1 MTDFAV
7 HPEELTRCAKTVG
20 ALSGTSTKLNDAA
33 TTASVP
39 AISWGALGHLLGM
52 YEQYDGLLQDLHG
65 HFGKMTEGFGKIDA
79 ALTATSQTYAD
90 NEKTTTDAFGKTLQS
105 GLDSATAPPMVAGG
119 NATSNAGAFG
129 KSYGDQFSGSN
140 VGKQAAKSVPFGGS
154 SYSLMKDSA
163 KLGDDIKKG
172 DAGAIAKDV
181 VSVISDMNGF
191 MQEGMKLAGAIADP
205 LNFLISK
212 GLGWLLDVV
221 VPLKQA
227 VDLVTGDPA
236 ATSKAAGA
244 FNDIAKQTEE
254 LARTFD
260 DHLKEGLQSWK
271 SEAGDR
277 AAAKLGGFHH
287 GIESTAGTAGHIASL
302 LQGSSMF
309 MQVAE
314 DILKGILSDLIEWLV
329 VTWIAAQLA
338 AIPTCGGSEVA
349 AAGMTGVEVGISTG
363 KATAEVNKVR
373 SLIQKIMN
381 VLKRI
386 REVLRES
393 KVGKAF
399 IEGAQKKPDMFGKAL
414 SDAAFKNTEKA
425 MGLDQSGPDGMKYTD
440 PIKIANKV
448 AGYAEGIAKTVSY
461 DQRGADQDA
470 ARTDQELDV

>member
-1 MTDFAV
+1 MTDFIV
-7 HPEELTRCAKTVG
+7 HPAELVQCAKNVG
-20 ALSGTSTKLNDAA
+20 ALTASSTKLNDAA

-52 YEQYDGLLQDLHG
+52 YEQYDALLGDLHG

-79 ALTATSQTYAD
+79 ALTATAQTYAD
-90 NEKTTTDAFGKTLQS
+90 NEKATTDAFGKTLQT
-105 GLDSATAPPMVAGG
+105 GLDSASAPPMVSGG
-119 NATSNAGAFG
+119 KATSNAGG
-129 KSYGDQFSGSN
+129 VLGSYTDQYSGDN

-163 KLGDDIKKG
+163 KLADDIKKG
-172 DAGAIAKDV
+172 DGEAIAKDV
-181 VSVISDMNGF
+181 VGVISDMNDF

-221 VPLKQA
+221 APLKQA

-236 ATSKAAGA
+236 ATSKAAGT

-260 DHLKEGLQSWK
+260 EKLHEGLQSWK
-271 SEAGDR
+271 SGAGDK
-277 AAAKLGGFHH
+277 AAEKLGGFHH
-287 GIESTAGTAGHIASL
+287 GIEGTASTAGHIASL

-314 DILKGILSDLIEWLV
+314 DIIKGILSDLIEWLV

-338 AIPTCGGSEVA
+338 AVPTLGASEA
-349 AAGMTGVEVGISTG
+349 AAAAATPVEAGISTA
-363 KATAEVNKVR
+363 KAGNEVNKVR
-373 SLIQKIMN
+373 SVIQKIMN

-393 KVGKAF
+393 KIGQAF
-399 IEGAQKKPDMFGKAL
+399 VKGAADKPGTFGKAL
-414 SDAAFKNTEKA
+414 DKA
-425 MGLDQSGPDGMKYTD
+425 VQDQLKKTVGLDKSGPKGSEYTD
-440 PIKIANKV
+440 PVKIANKV
-448 AGYAEGIAKTVSY
+448 AGYADGVYKTVAYDHRGEESAKT
-461 DQRGADQDA
+461 GE
-470 ARTDQELDV
+470 ELDI

>member
-1 MTDFAV
+1 MTDFIV
-7 HPEELTRCAKTVG
+7 HPGEIAQCARNVG

-39 AISWGALGHLLGM
+39 AVSWGALGHLLGL
-52 YEQYDGLLQDLHG
+52 YEQYDGLLGDLHG

-79 ALTATSQTYAD
+79 ALTATAQTYAD
-90 NEKTTTDAFGKTLQS
+90 NEKATTDAFSKTLQT
-105 GLDSATAPPMVAGG
+105 GLDNATAPPMVSGG
-119 NATSNAGAFG
+119 NATGNLGALG
-129 KSYGDQFSGSN
+129 KSYGEQFSGGN

-154 SYSLMKDSA
+154 SYALMKDA
-163 KLGDDIKKG
+163 TKLGDSIKSG
-172 DAGAIAKDV
+172 DGAAIAKDV

-221 VPLKQA
+221 APLKQA

-260 DHLKEGLQSWK
+260 EQLKEGLQSWK
-271 SEAGDR
+271 SGAGDK
-277 AAAKLGGFHH
+277 AAEKLGGFHH

-314 DILKGILSDLIEWLV
+314 DIIKGILSDLIEWLV

-338 AIPTCGGSEVA
+338 AVPTLGASEA
-349 AAGMTGVEVGISTG
+349 AAAAATPVEAGVSTA
-363 KATAEVNKVR
+363 KAGNEVNKVR
-373 SLIQKIMN
+373 RVIQKIMD
-381 VLKRI
+381 VLKKI
-386 REVLRES
+386 RDVLGRS
-393 KVGKAF
+393 KIGKAF
-399 IEGAQKKPDMFGKAL
+399 VEGAAKKPDSLGKAFNKAVL
-414 SDAAFKNTEKA
+414 DNAEKA
-425 MGLDQSGPDGMKYTD
+425 VGLDQSGPDGMKYTD
-440 PIKIANKV
+440 PVKIANKA
-448 AGYAEGIAKTVSY
+448 AGFIDGAIKTVTY
-461 DQRGADQDA
+461 DQRGADQKA
-470 ARTDQELDV
+470 EQTDQELDI